1 MKLIF
6 LILCCISLLNESSNA
21 LFNKRNDDETLG
33 SKNQTLPGLVFNNT
47 EKFNDASDDEI
58 FASLGKLFSKLSLN
72 DTKKIS
78 NRNKTISNKGTKKTD
93 KLEVNKN
100 RKTIFIVTK
109 KPSDG
114 SFRTQDQEKARLQN
128 KYDIIISGNDFEH
141 EHIIGVKVLIGNS
154 DEKIFRDKGEGKE
167 FTQAAP
173 AYYEI
178 KELHRKHAGTGTG
191 PIADKFREKI
201 NQLMLKGDVAGAII
215 ENIKE
220 YGAMK
225 EFKIFYKKDHLTHE
239 FINEKAKIA
248 DDSFSHM
255 IKHNPQFFM
264 YIDGKTVKKF
274 SLKEDDKFKI
284 ILSRNEVIKG
294 GNLTAGELKK
304 LKQSWGKILNDPH

>member
-1 MKLIF
+1 LF
-6 LILCCISLLNESSNA
+6 NESSSA
-21 LFNKRNDDETLG
+21 LINKRKDDETLV
-33 SKNQTLPGLVFNNT
+33 SKNQTIPGWVLNNT
-47 EKFNDASDDEI
+47 NLEYEKFNDASDEGFFD
-58 FASLGKLFSKLSLN
+58 SLGKLFSKLSMN

-78 NRNKTISNKGTKKTD
+78 NRNKGTKKTD
-93 KLEVNKN
+93 KIEVNKN
-100 RKTIFIVTK
+100 RKTMFIVTK

-128 KYDIIISGNDFEH
+128 KYDIVISGNDFEH

-154 DEKIFRDKGEGKE
+154 DEKMLRDKGEGKE

-201 NQLMLKGDVAGAII
+201 NQLMLKGDVAGAMI

-220 YGAMK
+220 YGVMK
-225 EFKIFYKKDHLTHE
+225 EFKSVYKKDHLTHE

-284 ILSRNEVIKG
+284 ILSRNEAIKG

-304 LKQSWGKILNDPH
+304 LKQSWEKILNDSH